1 MDFNVT
7 EILTLLCKLADSEC
21 LKVTANEHS
30 KFSVEEILRAN
41 HLSEHLKDKENTVIQ
56 GENDA
61 IDCINEED
69 NPSSTYDN
77 YITSFQSVQG
87 FSLASIFGL
96 VFASFQVVFS
106 HICLFTSF
114 QTIFT
119 RTWNY
124 VFGNY
129 QMSVNVRVAPVSSVL
144 RVLPPT
150 DQNTLTL
157 RIRQIIQQ
165 NSITTYDALAAQIE
179 QDSSLVRRIILRHL
193 VEYVDEDLSM
203 TVTRGI

>member
-61 IDCINEED
+61 IDCMKNLVMFLVNEED

-87 FSLASIFGL
+87 FSLASIFG
-96 VFASFQVVFS
+96 
-106 HICLFTSF
+106 LFTSF

>member
-61 IDCINEED
+61 IDCMKNLVMFLVNEED
-69 NPSSTYDN
+69 NPSSTHDN

-87 FSLASIFGL
+87 FSLASIFG
-96 VFASFQVVFS
+96 
-106 HICLFTSF
+106 LFTSF

>member
-69 NPSSTYDN
+69 NPSSTHDN

-87 FSLASIFGL
+87 FSLASIFG
-96 VFASFQVVFS
+96 
-106 HICLFTSF
+106 LFTSF